1 MPQVTLV
8 TGAGGALG
16 AAMID
21 VLAEAGHSLVAFARK
36 PSARFEAARARLG
49 TRMVVADPELGDTS
63 ALASALADAE
73 AALGPLDG
81 AVLVAGGW
89 RGGSLAG
96 VDGDDDAYRTMLSQN
111 LDTVHATLRA
121 VLPGMVTR
129 RRGSIVVVG
138 SRAAVRPD
146 TSAGAAAYAASKAA
160 AVALAQA
167 AAAEVLSHGVRIS
180 AVLPSTIDT
189 PQNRAA
195 MPDADPTRWVS
206 PEDVARAARFLLSD
220 DARAISGAA
229 LPVYGQS

>member
-1 MPQVTLV
+1 MTQVTLV

-21 VLAEAGHSLVAFARK
+21 VLADAGHTLVAFARK
-36 PSARFEAARARLG
+36 PGARFEAARARLG
-49 TRMVVADPELGDTS
+49 ARLFVADPELGDGAALS
-63 ALASALADAE
+63 RALAEAE

-89 RGGSLAG
+89 RGGGLASG
-96 VDGDDDAYRTMLSQN
+96 AGDDATYRAMLTQN
-111 LDTVHATLRA
+111 LDTVHATLGA
-121 VLPGMVTR
+121 VLPGMVAR
-129 RRGSIVVVG
+129 GRGSVVVVG

-167 AAAEVLSHGVRIS
+167 AAAEVLEHGVRVS

-189 PQNRAA
+189 PQNRGA
-195 MPDADPTRWVS
+195 MPEADHTRWVS
-206 PEDVARAARFLLSD
+206 PEDVARVARFLLSD

-229 LPVYGQS
+229 IPVYGKS